1 MNKKDLIEA
10 IAKETAMTETK
21 TRLFLDSFFN
31 VIGKSLAK
39 DENVKIIG
47 YMDFSVRKT
56 NETFIHPV
64 TKATHKAKFS
74 KTVKVKVGKTL
85 KAMAN
90 GGEENTTKAT
100 PSKKK

>member
-10 IAKETAMTETK
+10 IAKETAMPETK

-31 VIGKSLAK
+31 VIGKSLSK

-64 TKATHKAKFS
+64 TKATHKAKFQ

-85 KAMAN
+85 KSIAN
-90 GGEENTTKAT
+90 GMDASEEKIST
-100 PSKKK
+100 SKKK